1 MAAETRGDG
10 RFRRL
15 CAPNFSLPRWRYFFE
30 AQRTRPLFARASQLC
45 SRPCFN
51 LRGTPPASLARA
63 VLGVSHVILADSGS
77 ADERLLLAI
86 QKPEVTDVGL
96 NSVRVGCH
104 LVGWLR
110 GCSVVADALDI
121 VTFILVSYAVASL
134 PVARLP
140 LPSPQLKVGFRTG
153 PNGFSFDYTVACY
166 AQDTVNC
173 GGVLGGTT
181 APIDSVSGPL
191 PRDYSRVV
199 ADMTVRG

>member
-1 MAAETRGDG
+1 M
-10 RFRRL
+10 
-15 CAPNFSLPRWRYFFE
+15 FSPVLQSPRN
-30 AQRTRPLFARASQLC
+30 A
-45 SRPCFN
+45 
-51 LRGTPPASLARA
+51 PASLARA
-63 VLGVSHVILADSGS
+63 VLGVLHVVLADSGS

-96 NSVRVGCH
+96 NSVRGGCH

-134 PVARLP
+134 PAARLP

-191 PRDYSRVV
+191 PRDYSSVV